1 MYFSCSQ
8 VENSSCPVEFCCQ
21 DGNGDC
27 SPKFLLCVVALDF
40 RIQNFSFVF
49 WFFFFLPS
57 PAFPSGF
64 VSELYDKVSTVRLF
78 SCWLH
83 YEVGIVTE
91 NTLATAFSH
100 LVNEFVNYIVVLTT
114 DAVCLKLNCEYFFL
128 AYPPRKPQPCS
139 LHTTQNKILWLIRM
153 LHLISRKILPQTR
166 TKISLKNNS
175 MPNSSP

>member
-1 MYFSCSQ
+1 MGMETAHQSFCS
-8 VENSSCPVEFCCQ
+8 VLLHLILEY
-21 DGNGDC
+21 
-27 SPKFLLCVVALDF
+27 KTFLL
-40 RIQNFSFVF
+40 
-49 WFFFFLPS
+49 FFDFFLPS

-128 AYPPRKPQPCS
+128 TYPPRKPQPCS